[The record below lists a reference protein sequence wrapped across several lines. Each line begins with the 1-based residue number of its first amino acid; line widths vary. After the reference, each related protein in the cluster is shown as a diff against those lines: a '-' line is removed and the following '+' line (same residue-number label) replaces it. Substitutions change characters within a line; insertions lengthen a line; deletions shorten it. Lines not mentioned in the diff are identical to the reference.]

1 MTSNKCDRSIN
12 IRTGGVYLCLLLDA
26 RPSRAASSLKWHGDD
41 SQWRT
46 PLLLPTG
53 FFLTLTFLNIFC
65 FVLYFLCQ
73 DLLRVSWLA
82 RFENL
87 QLHRARRIQQLFP
100 LQCFQNDQKGMC
112 ISIANASIFQF
123 LSWYSVTKIRR
134 RMRMPPPPLEG
145 NEKEMKGFRVEFET
159 IRSRIRMETGH
170 TRITPFLYIP
180 FVCWIYQKRFR
191 ENKKKKNNK
200 KKDVKPCNV
209 SL

>member
-46 PLLLPTG
+46 PSITYW
-53 FFLTLTFLNIFC
+53 FSFWHWHFSIF
-65 FVLYFLCQ
+65 FVLFCIFLCQ

-100 LQCFQNDQKGMC
+100 LQCFQNDKKGMC

-134 RMRMPPPPLEG
+134 RMRMPPPHHLEG
-145 NEKEMKGFRVEFET
+145 NEKEMKGFRVEFEPF
-159 IRSRIRMETGH
+159 RSRIRMETGH
-170 TRITPFLYIP
+170 THTHTSFRFYI
-180 FVCWIYQKRFR
+180 FHSCAGYIKKRFR
-191 ENKKKKNNK
+191 ENKKKKNK
-200 KKDVKPCNV
+200 KNT
-209 SL
+209 